1 VTGYQFRL
9 RSELNKHGWELS
21 EIIDKDLEWWA
32 DEQWYIK
39 SVREHWGLE
48 IYITFLVDPHWSGSR
63 KKGQAIWA
71 VMASSKLPNTWSQE
85 ISQITRLSLLKGKF
99 DSKLE
104 QFIDQL
110 NTYRINLK
118 SE

>member
-1 VTGYQFRL
+1 VTGYRYKIL
-9 RSELNKHGWELS
+9 SELQKHDWELS
-21 EIIDKDLEWWA
+21 ETIDKDLEWWA

-48 IYITFLVDPHWSGSR
+48 IYITFLVDPQWSGSR

-71 VMASSKLPNTWSQE
+71 IMASSKLPNSWSQE
-85 ISQITRLSLLKGKF
+85 ISQITRLSMSKSKF

-104 QFIDQL
+104 QFIYQL
-110 NTYRINLK
+110 NTFRINLK